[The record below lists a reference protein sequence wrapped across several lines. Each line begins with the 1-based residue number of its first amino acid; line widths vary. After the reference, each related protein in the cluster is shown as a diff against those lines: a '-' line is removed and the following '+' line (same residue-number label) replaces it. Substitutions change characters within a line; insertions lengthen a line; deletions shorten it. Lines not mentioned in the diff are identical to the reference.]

1 MMNDSNQP
9 VKPTDK
15 MTPYPDADTLRAA
28 VLVFA
33 NNEAAVITAS
43 VASVLESLEAGDA
56 IHVIADNCHDDT
68 AALAR
73 EAGAVVFERN
83 TGDASGKG
91 AAMRWY
97 IRQAGAALDG
107 FNLLVVLDADD
118 RVPADFI
125 SKVKAG
131 FSADSV
137 CQCLVQPIDYQ
148 HSHLGTLIALSE
160 RHEQLTIDSVRT
172 FFGWPV
178 RLRGTGMVIPLSLLR
193 QAAADVDTGVED
205 LALTLLMAAAGIS
218 IRRNNQAVVFDPK
231 PSGSIPASRQ
241 RARWFR
247 GQWIA
252 LWRYRRQVGGLF
264 LQGFKG
270 WSLLDSLFMKP
281 RWLVDLLCLLV
292 GILLLRN
299 AWWLAALFLL
309 RVLLDGFSLLWTIFH
324 SNQRWKYLL
333 AILHLPGFIWMW
345 LRGFTLAFQE
355 NAWLRARD

>member
-333 AILHLPGFIWMW
+333 AILHMPGFIWMW